1 MFEKPKEAKST
12 DTSYFFDAQSTTP
25 IDPQVLSVINEV
37 FQNDFANPHSS
48 HRLGHQANQVIE
60 TAKRKITH
68 QLNCPDHEIIFTS
81 GATESN
87 NMIIKGL
94 RDYLYEHQ
102 LKAVTVKTEHK
113 CVLNSFDYLERNGVE
128 TIYLDVE
135 KNGLLN
141 LEKLDKHLDKV
152 GLLSVMLVNNEIG
165 VIQPLK
171 KISEMA
177 KKKGIILH
185 SDVAQAMGRLPVD
198 IEDLGLDAV
207 SISGH
212 KFYGPKGIGLAIIS
226 QDFKSILKPTILGG
240 GQQSNLRSGTLPTPL
255 CAGIAKSIELFQ
267 DEEFMKKQHQNHFA
281 LFKLLSSRLT
291 QEKISYSIN
300 GILPLEDFSQTQ
312 RVASNLNIAFSQFE
326 AISLMNQMSNFMIS
340 TGSACS
346 AGEFDYSHVLK
357 ALNLNYEDL
366 KNSVRI
372 SFTKDANINEF
383 TKFIDTLI
391 SIHQK

>member
-48 HRLGHQANQVIE
+48 HRLGHRANQVIE
-60 TAKRKITH
+60 TAKQKITH

-113 CVLNSFDYLERNGVE
+113 CVLNSFDYLARNGVE

-171 KISEMA
+171 KISELA

-212 KFYGPKGIGLAIIS
+212 KFYGPKGIGLAIIN
-226 QDFKSILKPTILGG
+226 QDLKSILKPTILGG

-255 CAGIAKSIELFQ
+255 CAGIAKSVELFQ
-267 DEEFMKKQHQNHFA
+267 DLNFQSNQYQEHLHLFNHFVN
-281 LFKLLSSRLT
+281 RLNS
-291 QEKISYSIN
+291 EKISYSIN
-300 GILPLEDFSQTQ
+300 GALAEEDWDISK
-312 RVASNLNIAFSQFE
+312 RVPSNISVAFSKYE
-326 AISLMNQMSNFMIS
+326 AISLMNKLPNFMIS

-346 AGEFDYSHVLK
+346 SGEFDYSHVLK
-357 ALNLNYEDL
+357 ALNLNFEEL

-372 SFTKDANINEF
+372 SFLKNSTLNELNSFLDAII
-383 TKFIDTLI
+383 T
-391 SIHQK
+391 IHKE